1 MKAVTMK
8 RHGGRDALIF
18 EEIDTPKPGAG
29 EVLIRLYAAGVNHVD
44 IDIRNG
50 ISGMHT
56 SLPHILGVD
65 GAGEI
70 ADLGPEVTRW
80 KIGDRVAPHFILNCG
95 ICRNCRKG
103 RDNICSSFSILGANQ
118 WGTYAEYVV
127 VPAHTM
133 VPIPNGLSYES
144 AAAGGVPFATAWEGL
159 VTTANVKP
167 GETVL
172 INAAGSGVGSSAIQV
187 AKLAGAR
194 VIASAGSDEK
204 LRRARELGAHGVIN
218 YHDTSLSDAVLD
230 MTAGNGVDVALDMVG
245 GTILLQTIQSLSS
258 GGRLATVG
266 AHAGEKV
273 KIDMIEVFRKHISI
287 HGCGRST
294 KSVFEKVFDLMADG
308 ALRPIIHQKFPLA
321 QAGEAHKIMESR
333 NFFGRMILIQS
344 SIL

>member
-1 MKAVTMK
+1 MKAITMK
-8 RHGGRDALIF
+8 RHGASDALIF
-18 EEIDTPKPGAG
+18 EEINTPTPGAG
-29 EVLIRLYAAGVNHVD
+29 EVLIRLCAAGVNHVD

-56 SLPHILGVD
+56 SLPHVLGVD

-70 ADLGPEVTRW
+70 AELGPDVTRW
-80 KIGDRVAPHFILNCG
+80 KVGDRVAPHFILNCG

-103 RDNICSSFSILGANQ
+103 RDNICSNFSILGANQ

-133 VPIPNGLSYES
+133 VPVPEGLSCEN

-159 VTTANVKP
+159 VTTANLKP

-172 INAAGSGVGSSAIQV
+172 INAAGSGVGSSALQV

-194 VIASAGSDEK
+194 IIASAGSDEK
-204 LRRARELGAHGVIN
+204 LRRAKELGAHEVIN
-218 YHDTSLSDAVLD
+218 YNDTSLSDAVLD
-230 MTAGNGVDVALDMVG
+230 MTAGDGVDVALDMVG

-266 AHAGEKV
+266 AHAGEEV
-273 KIDMIEVFRKHISI
+273 KIDMIDFFRKHISI

-294 KSVFEKVFDLMADG
+294 KSGFEKVFDLMADG
-308 ALRPIIHQKFPLA
+308 GLRPIIHQTFPLA
-321 QAGEAHKIMESR
+321 QAGEAHNIMESR
-333 NFFGRMILIQS
+333 NFFGRMILVPEW
-344 SIL
+344 

>member
-1 MKAVTMK
+1 MKAIIIK
-8 RHGGRDALIF
+8 QHGGSDALTF
-18 EEIDTPKPGAG
+18 EDIDTPSPGAG
-29 EVLIRLYAAGVNHVD
+29 EALIRLFAAGVNHVD

-50 ISGMHT
+50 ISGMDA

-70 ADLGPEVTRW
+70 TELAPDVKRW
-80 KIGDRVAPHFILNCG
+80 KKGDRVAPHFILNCG

-133 VPIPNGLSYES
+133 VPVPDGLSYED
-144 AAAGGVPFATAWEGL
+144 ATAGGVPFATAWEGL
-159 VTTANVKP
+159 IATANLKP

-172 INAAGSGVGSSAIQV
+172 INAAGSGVGSAALQV
-187 AKLAGAR
+187 ARLAGAK

-204 LRRARELGAHGVIN
+204 LKLARELGAHEVVN
-218 YHDTSLSDAVLD
+218 YNDANLSDAVLD
-230 MTAGNGVDVALDMVG
+230 LTAGDGVDVALDMVG
-245 GTILLQTIQSLSS
+245 GDILLQTIQALAS

-266 AHAGEKV
+266 AHAGEKIEV
-273 KIDMIEVFRKHISI
+273 DMIEFFRKHISM

-294 KSVFEKVFDLMADG
+294 KSVFEKVFDLMAAG
-308 ALRPIIHQKFPLA
+308 SLKPIIHKTFPLS
-321 QAGEAHKIMESR
+321 QAGAAHKTMESR
-333 NFFGRMILIQS
+333 DFFGRMILVS
-344 SIL
+344 EK